1 MKIQMSNSKTCERM
15 VLRQRMIEAAARRFI
30 PPSEA
35 VLASVERGGRPNG
48 DVKKN
53 GEICMTNETVVPERA
68 IKISNLPSL
77 DPTAIEVLK
86 ILAEWCGTSNECY
99 LEYVIIAEIL
109 EQRLKK
115 PFNRDAVRKAVNR
128 LIKKNLL
135 EKKNGRLSF
144 KQAIV
149 I

>member
-15 VLRQRMIEAAARRFI
+15 LLRPGMIEAAARRFT
-30 PPSEA
+30 PPREA
-35 VLASVERGGRPNG
+35 VLCIRRARWPPKWGR
-48 DVKKN
+48 KKN